1 MEIIINAVKFKADQ
15 KLVDYVTKRTEKIAK
30 QLPQAVK
37 TEVLFKIDKEYES
50 GNKITSIRVVIPGDD
65 LFVEKQRDSFEKAFD
80 DAFDA
85 VRRMIEKIKDGY
97 HQ

>member
-1 MEIIINAVKFKADQ
+1 MEIIVNAIKFKADQ
-15 KLVDYVTKRTEKIAK
+15 KLVDYVTKKTEKIAK

-37 TEVLFKIDKEYES
+37 AEILFKIDKEHES
-50 GNKITSIRVVIPGDD
+50 GNKITNIRVVIPGND

-85 VRRMIEKIKDGY
+85 VRRMIEKIKDSY